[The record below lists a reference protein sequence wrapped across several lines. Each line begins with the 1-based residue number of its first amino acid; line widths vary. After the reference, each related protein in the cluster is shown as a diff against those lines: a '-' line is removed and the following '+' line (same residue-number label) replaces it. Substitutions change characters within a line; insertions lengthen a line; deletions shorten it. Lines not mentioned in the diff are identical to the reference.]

1 MARAKCS
8 GFFYLTTSRS
18 FDIIEKNFRE
28 VFTVLENF
36 EPPNETLQAEENQ
49 PAENP
54 NPDDAE
60 NLAGEITEGV
70 FYALTD
76 ILESIFSD

>member
-1 MARAKCS
+1 M
-8 GFFYLTTSRS
+8 F
-18 FDIIEKNFRE
+18 
-28 VFTVLENF
+28 ENF
-36 EPPNETLQAEENQ
+36 IPPNETLQAEENQ
-49 PAENP
+49 VAENP

-60 NLAGEITEGV
+60 NLSGEITEGV

>member
-1 MARAKCS
+1 ML
-8 GFFYLTTSRS
+8 GLFL
-18 FDIIEKNFRE
+18 FDNFAQVVIIEKKIFRE
-28 VFTVLENF
+28 VFTMLEKF

>member
-1 MARAKCS
+1 M
-8 GFFYLTTSRS
+8 
-18 FDIIEKNFRE
+18 I
-28 VFTVLENF
+28 ENF
-36 EPPNETLQAEENQ
+36 EPPNETLKAEENKV
-49 PAENP
+49 AENP

-60 NLAGEITEGV
+60 NLAGEVTEGV